1 MFLWI
6 AGIEALNKHLFC
18 AQGHS
23 TSEYYLLI
31 VQTNSKYGE
40 KKQTKQQQQQKT
52 QIHKIYCDRLWENIH
67 FHIRKT
73 QMGNLPELKETD
85 E

>member
-31 VQTNSKYGE
+31 VQTNIKYG
-40 KKQTKQQQQQKT
+40 KKKKTKQQQQKKKT
-52 QIHKIYCDRLWENIH
+52 PD
-67 FHIRKT
+67 T
-73 QMGNLPELKETD
+73 
-85 E
+85 